1 MWLALLFR
9 ALWLGLLFRA
19 LWLLLWFGILGIFGF
34 LAFGAIHKVFDIF
47 LSCFGLFVVGR
58 FFLCGI
64 LTHLFCE
71 VLEGVALLLFGL
83 AFGGFTQGVFGTL
96 WISALGIFLRIWG
109 VLGVL
114 GVFPLTGVGVL
125 CVLCVLG
132 VFPLTG
138 VGVLCVLCV
147 LCVFPL
153 TGVGVLCVL
162 CVFPLTGVGVLCV
175 LGLLLEVLGLFV
187 ERALEFVEGL

>member
-1 MWLALLFR
+1 MLGLLFRALLLGLLFRALWLGLLFRALWLGLLFR

-19 LWLLLWFGILGIFGF
+19 LWLLLWFGLLGIFGF

-47 LSCFGLFVVGR
+47 LSCFGMFVVGR

-138 VGVLCVLCV
+138 VGVLCVLC
-147 LCVFPL
+147 
-153 TGVGVLCVL
+153 
-162 CVFPLTGVGVLCV
+162 
-175 LGLLLEVLGLFV
+175 LLLEVLGLFV

>member
-1 MWLALLFR
+1 MWLGLLFR
-9 ALWLGLLFRA
+9 ALLLGLLFRA

-47 LSCFGLFVVGR
+47 LSCLGLFVVGR

-96 WISALGIFLRIWG
+96 WISALGIFLRIWS
-109 VLGVL
+109 
-114 GVFPLTGVGVL
+114 
-125 CVLCVLG
+125 VLCVLG

-162 CVFPLTGVGVLCV
+162 CVLCVFPLTGVGVLCV

-187 ERALEFVEGL
+187 ERALESVEGL